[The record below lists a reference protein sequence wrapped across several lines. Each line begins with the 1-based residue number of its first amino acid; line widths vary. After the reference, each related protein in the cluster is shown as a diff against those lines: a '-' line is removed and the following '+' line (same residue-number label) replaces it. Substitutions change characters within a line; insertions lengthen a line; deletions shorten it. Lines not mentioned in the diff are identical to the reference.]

1 MKHDPLFQ
9 LRVIYSKKNFW
20 KKLWEFGVFIDVR
33 NSIRKSLRE
42 GVNQGISKTPEWVI
56 KFNNFSREERIDFIE
71 KYKKQIERLLP
82 KIIIF
87 FENKLG
93 DKLIDITVGEKET
106 LYGNEMYSGTKIV
119 LEFHFNDY
127 PYWELLSL
135 KHEIWNDLISFF
147 NIDMGYYGVPLEFE
161 SK

>member
-1 MKHDPLFQ
+1 MK
-9 LRVIYSKKNFW
+9 
-20 KKLWEFGVFIDVR
+20 

-42 GVNQGISKTPEWVI
+42 GKSKTPEWVI

-71 KYKKQIERLLP
+71 KYKKQVVRLLP

-87 FENKLG
+87 FKDKLG
-93 DKLIDITVGEKET
+93 DKLKDITVGEKET

-119 LEFHFNDY
+119 LRFHFNDN
-127 PYWELLSL
+127 PHWELI
-135 KHEIWNDLISFF
+135 HEIRNDLNSFF
-147 NIDMGYYGVPLEFE
+147 NIDLGYYGVPLELDFE

>member
-1 MKHDPLFQ
+1 V
-9 LRVIYSKKNFW
+9 R
-20 KKLWEFGVFIDVR
+20 KL
-33 NSIRKSLRE
+33 IRKSLRE

-119 LEFHFNDY
+119 LRFHFNDNSW
-127 PYWELLSL
+127 YWELLSL

-147 NIDMGYYGVPLEFE
+147 NIDMGYYGVPLELEFE
-161 SK
+161 

>member
-1 MKHDPLFQ
+1 M
-9 LRVIYSKKNFW
+9 
-20 KKLWEFGVFIDVR
+20 WEFGVFIDVR

-42 GVNQGISKTPEWVI
+42 GKSKTPEWVI

-93 DKLIDITVGEKET
+93 DKLIDIKVGEKET

-119 LEFHFNDY
+119 LEFHFNDFP
-127 PYWELLSL
+127 PYWELMSI
-135 KHEIWNDLISFF
+135 KNEIWNDLNSFF
-147 NIDMGYYGVPLEFE
+147 NIDLGYYGVPLELDFE